1 MEKEP
6 LHWERLLIRSKN
18 ALSAAE
24 LLLNKGEK
32 QTFLPDVVS
41 KSYYAM
47 FYAANALLLKHG
59 IIRKKH
65 SAVIAA
71 FGEEFVRKGII
82 DKEYHQTL
90 VKGFEYRGCA
100 DYDIFWDTTLD
111 KTKEILRRATDFV
124 KVVEQTIH
132 SLSS

>member
-1 MEKEP
+1 MEERHY
-6 LHWERLLIRSKN
+6 HWQRLLEKAHH
-18 ALSAAE
+18 ALAAAD
-24 LLLNKGEK
+24 LLLNKGQK

-47 FYAANALLLKHG
+47 FYAANALLVKHG

-65 SAVIAA
+65 SAVISA
-71 FGEEFVRKGII
+71 FGEKFVRKGIV
-82 DKEYHQTL
+82 DKKYHSVL

-111 KTKEILRRATDFV
+111 KTKKILEHATDFV
-124 KVVEQTIH
+124 EAVENL
-132 SLSS
+132 LSK

>member
-1 MEKEP
+1 MEEEL
-6 LHWERLLIRSKN
+6 LHWERLLTRAKN

-41 KSYYAM
+41 RSYYAM
-47 FYAANALLLKHG
+47 FYAANALLMKHG

-82 DKEYHQTL
+82 DKKYHSIL

-111 KTKEILRRATDFV
+111 KTQQILRQATEFV
-124 KVVEQTIH
+124 KVIENL
-132 SLSS
+132 LSK